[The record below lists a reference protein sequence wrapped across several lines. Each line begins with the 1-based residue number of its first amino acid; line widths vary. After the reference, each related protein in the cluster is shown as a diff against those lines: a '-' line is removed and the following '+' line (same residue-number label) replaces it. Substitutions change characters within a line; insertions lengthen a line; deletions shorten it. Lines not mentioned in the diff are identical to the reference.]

1 MRSYLSTNETGPGPV
16 GLSRV
21 HDVDTERLNNIYDA
35 FNGCK
40 YAGERHVCPNIAWI
54 KTQEV

>member
-1 MRSYLSTNETGPGPV
+1 MRTNETGPGPV

-21 HDVDTERLNNIYDA
+21 QDVDTERLNNIYDA

-40 YAGERHVCPNIAWI
+40 YAGERHVCLNIPRR